1 MSKLNKTKKKILR
14 VLLCLGKLW
23 AIAYIASCI
32 LLFFLQTRLLF
43 QPTATIAKTPDAF
56 NIPYQ
61 EVWLPVKGRSG
72 KIEKLDG
79 WWLPAANRK
88 SLGTL
93 LDISKIVTVRGKI
106 TS

>member
-1 MSKLNKTKKKILR
+1 MPKMSKLNKTKKSFLR

-61 EVWLPVKGRSG
+61 EFGCQLRVDRA
-72 KIEKLDG
+72 KLK
-79 WWLPAANRK
+79 NF
-88 SLGTL
+88 
-93 LDISKIVTVRGKI
+93 TVGGCPPQI
-106 TS
+106 DNH